1 MQAPV
6 PTTQPD
12 QLIELSRAIRGS
24 PTRARTASKDRA
36 VIEHGLSDRV
46 ANRLEA
52 ARLRIIE
59 RIAPPAAV
67 VIEREDKN

>member
-1 MQAPV
+1 
-6 PTTQPD
+6 
-12 QLIELSRAIRGS
+12 
-24 PTRARTASKDRA
+24 
-36 VIEHGLSDRV
+36 LSDRV